1 MKDEN
6 ERILENIRIGRKDA
20 TDEEVIEAAR
30 LAECDEFVQKLPE
43 RYDTVIGENG
53 KLLSGGQR
61 QRISIA
67 RALLKDANV
76 ILLDEATSTSMKISI
91 PL

>member
-43 RYDTVIGENG
+43 GYDTVIGENG